1 MTANTSSG
9 FEIPAHLTP
18 RIVPGSGRQRRH
30 TILAWAI
37 NNRGV
42 LHRILSLLR
51 ARDFNIESLSANHT
65 GSPNISQMTIIVNGS
80 DDDIEQVIKQLYKI
94 VDVTKVE
101 ESEPN
106 VDIGHEILL
115 MKIKTANGERGQILT
130 ILKNQRGRI
139 VDLSEGSLVIESTG
153 TEAEIDEL
161 ISLFGAFTIKELV
174 RSGVVVMKR

>member
-1 MTANTSSG
+1 MSSNPTPS
-9 FEIPAHLTP
+9 FEVPAHLTP
-18 RIVPGSGRQRRH
+18 RIVPGSGAQRRH

-42 LHRILSLLR
+42 LNRILSLLR

-101 ESEPN
+101 ESELTI
-106 VDIGHEILL
+106 DIGHEILL
-115 MKIKTANGERGQILT
+115 MKIKTTNGAREQILA

-153 TEAEIDEL
+153 TEAEIDDL